1 MGNTTTEPIKITDNI
16 ITQCDIADE
25 EIPTENEE
33 IDNPLNIKYNK
44 YQRQQEL
51 NDYLRE
57 QKVNNL
63 KKNRL
68 LEELNSY
75 LNENIDIKQLE
86 KQFNF
91 EIQNLKQ
98 KSNLNKNNNELIK
111 IISDKNKYIIE
122 ILQKKKRINKYT

>member
-75 LNENIDIKQLE
+75 LKENIDIKQLE
-86 KQFNF
+86 KQFNL
-91 EIQNLKQ
+91 EIQNLKK
-98 KSNLNKNNNELIK
+98 KSNYNKNDNQLIK
-111 IISDKNKYIIE
+111 LFQIKIN
-122 ILQKKKRINKYT
+122 ILLKFF